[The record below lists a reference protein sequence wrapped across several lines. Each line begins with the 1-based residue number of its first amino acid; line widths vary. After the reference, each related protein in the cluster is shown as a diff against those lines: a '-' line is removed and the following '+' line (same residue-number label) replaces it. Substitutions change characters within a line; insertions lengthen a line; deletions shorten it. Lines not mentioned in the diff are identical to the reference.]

1 MSAYNFHPELETPPP
16 RRHYG
21 RAAITTA
28 NDTRVH
34 GPGPTVGPLSYDDA
48 LGLVMG
54 LADFER
60 SKTSPG
66 HSAYHLERM
75 TALMARLDDA
85 HLATPTIHVAGTK
98 GKGSTSAMVTSIL
111 AAQGHKV
118 GLFTSPHLHRA
129 TERIRVGMTPISEAE
144 FAAVVERI
152 WPAVLRLEAE
162 GPYGPATTF
171 EALTAMA
178 FVHFAAIGATFQ
190 VMEVGLGGR
199 LDSTNIV
206 RPEVCAITSISLDH
220 VATLGDTVEKIA
232 YEKAG
237 IIKPGAPVAAAPNG
251 DAAMSVIAGVA
262 EERGA
267 PLVRVE
273 EELSVTKLDADL
285 SGQSF
290 EVRGLRGTYRLRTPL
305 LGDHQLTNAATA
317 IAAVESLPERYAVSA
332 DAIARGMANVRWP
345 ARLEVLAANGH
356 TLLVDG
362 AHNPHSMA
370 RLVDAVRDNF
380 SFNRVILIFGSLGG
394 HSAEGMVDAIAAL
407 LPHAVVA
414 VRSRHPRSAPS
425 DAIAELFER
434 RGLSVEFQ
442 SEDVGE
448 GARRALELARDGDL
462 VLGTGS
468 LTVAAEIIE
477 RVRGMAP
484 ELYPTIKL
492 PPSRG

>member
-1 MSAYNFHPELETPPP
+1 MEGLAIN
-16 RRHYG
+16 
-21 RAAITTA
+21 AAEDA
-28 NDTRVH
+28 GVRGL
-34 GPGPTVGPLSYDDA
+34 GPAGVPLTYEEA

-60 SKTSPG
+60 SKTRPG
-66 HSAYHLERM
+66 HSGFHLERM
-75 TALMARLDDA
+75 RLLMERLGNA
-85 HLATPTIHVAGTK
+85 HFTTPTVHVAGTK

-129 TERIRVGMTPISEAE
+129 TERIRVGMTPISEEDFASVVAE
-144 FAAVVERI
+144 I
-152 WPAVLRLEAE
+152 WPAVLSLDED

-178 FVHFAAIGATFQ
+178 FVHFAGIGAHFQ

-232 YEKAG
+232 FEKAG
-237 IIKPGAPVAAAPNG
+237 IIKPGVPVVAAPNS
-251 DAAMSVIAGVA
+251 DAAMGVIARIA

-273 EELSVTKLDADL
+273 RELSVSKLDSDL

-290 EVRGLRGTYRLRTPL
+290 VVEGLRGVYRLRTPL
-305 LGDHQLTNAATA
+305 LGDHQLANAATA
-317 IAAVESLPERYAVSA
+317 IAAIESLPDRYAVSA
-332 DAIARGMANVRWP
+332 ESIVGGIADVRWS
-345 ARLEVLAANGH
+345 ARLEVLSTNGR
-356 TLLVDG
+356 TLVVDG
-362 AHNPHSMA
+362 AHNPHSMG
-370 RLVDAVRDNF
+370 RLVEAVRENF
-380 SFNRVILIFGSLGG
+380 RFNRVILIFGSLGG
-394 HSAEGMVDAIAAL
+394 HSAEGMADAIAAL
-407 LPHAVVA
+407 SPVVVA
-414 VRSRHPRSAPS
+414 VRSRHPRSAAS
-425 DAIAELFER
+425 GGIAELFES
-434 RGLSVEFQ
+434 RGVTVAHRT
-442 SEDVGE
+442 EDVGE
-448 GARRALELARDGDL
+448 GTRRALEMAGDGDL

-477 RVRGMAP
+477 HVRGIPP

-492 PPSRG
+492 PPSRGAQDTV